1 MPSKLKVGQK
11 GWLAALITAP
21 AVAGL
26 VIGIQLTGFFQLL
39 EWATYDLFFRLRPL
53 ESVDNRLLI
62 ITIDESDINY
72 LKQWPLSDASLAQ
85 LVKILN
91 QYQPAAIGLD
101 LYRDLPVKP
110 GHQQWLEVME
120 LTPNL
125 IGVEKAIGKTVAPPP
140 ILSQLDRVA
149 VTDLI
154 VDADGKVRRA
164 LLSYETTKDQ
174 VRFGLGTHLAL
185 KYLEARGITL
195 KVADQTKKHYHL
207 GRALFT
213 PFLGNDGGYVR
224 TNSGGYQI
232 LLNYRGQKDR
242 FHTIP
247 LEQVLKNKVKPELIR
262 DRIVLIG
269 SIAPSLNDELYTPY
283 SGRFI
288 ETPHPTPGVVIHA
301 NVTSQILSAALDG
314 RPLIRTW
321 AEPIDWL
328 WIFIW
333 SALGA
338 TWHWGVLE
346 IDQRRK
352 KSTTRWKVLT
362 LYLFFSG
369 GVLITGSYCT
379 FLVGWWIPIVSP
391 LVALISSAL
400 AISGYQVLK
409 LQQQRAELARQNSA
423 MEKEKIKAEAASQAK
438 SQFLAKMSH
447 ELRTPLNA
455 ILGFTQLLNR
465 DASLSQEQQ
474 EYLGIIM
481 RSSEHLLALINDILE
496 MSKIEA
502 GRITLHE
509 NTFDLYRLLNTL
521 EEMFQLKA
529 QSKGLQLFVEQTP
542 DVPRY
547 VITDEG
553 KLRQVLINL
562 LGNAVKFTK
571 SGQVVLRVQ
580 REHKE
585 HDIGHGEKNKERV
598 RRNASK
604 STVSMSHAII
614 CGTRLFFEVSD
625 TGPGISPEDIDTL
638 FEAFSQTSSG
648 EKFVEGSG
656 LGLAISR
663 QFVQL
668 LGGDIVVSSN
678 LGQGATFTFDIPIA
692 LAPTD
697 ETETAQVRGR
707 VIGLAPNQSGYRI
720 LVAEDNWANRQLLVK
735 LLLGIGFQIKEAEN
749 GKEAVALWSSWEP
762 HLILMDMRM
771 PVMDGYEATKQ
782 IKSQVKGQ
790 ATAIIALTAH
800 AFSEQRNHVLAAG
813 CDDFVSKPFREDV
826 LWAKIAEHLGVS
838 YIYQESEDLASSQSE
853 DKLDVVTEESLAVMP
868 KEWLAQLYLAAAVC
882 HEEEVFLLLEQIP
895 PSHVSLK
902 SALADLVNNYRFDV
916 ILNLTQAFAQESP
929 STS

>member
-1 MPSKLKVGQK
+1 MPSKLKVSQK
-11 GWLAALITAP
+11 GWLATLTTAP
-21 AVAGL
+21 VVAGL
-26 VIGIQLTGFFQLL
+26 VIGVQLTGFFQLL
-39 EWATYDLFFRLRPL
+39 EWATYDLFFRLRPS

-62 ITIDESDINY
+62 VTIDESDINY

-85 LVKILN
+85 VVKTLN
-91 QYQPAAIGLD
+91 QYQPAGIGLD

-110 GHQQWLEVME
+110 GHQQWLEVMKS
-120 LTPNL
+120 TPNL

-149 VTDLI
+149 VTDLV

-164 LLSYETTKDQ
+164 LLSYEISQNQ

-195 KVADQTKKHYHL
+195 EVADQTKKHYRL

-213 PFLGNDGGYVR
+213 PFLGNNGGYVR

-269 SIAPSLNDELYTPY
+269 SLAPSLNDELYTPY

-314 RPLIRTW
+314 RPLIHTW

-333 SALGA
+333 STLGA

-352 KSTTRWKVLT
+352 KCTTRWKVLT
-362 LYLFFSG
+362 LYLFLSG
-369 GVLITGSYCT
+369 GVLIAGSYCA

-391 LVALISSAL
+391 IVALIGSAL

-409 LQQQRAELARQNSA
+409 LQQQRAELTRQNLA

-455 ILGFTQLLNR
+455 ILGFTQLLNH
-465 DASLSQEQQ
+465 DTSLSQEQQ
-474 EYLGIIM
+474 EYLSIIM
-481 RSSEHLLALINDILE
+481 RSGEHLLALINDILE

-502 GRITLHE
+502 GHITLHE

-521 EEMFQLKA
+521 AEMFRLKA

-542 DVPRY
+542 EVPRY

-562 LGNAVKFTK
+562 LGNAVKFTE
-571 SGQVVLRVQ
+571 SGQVVLRVKIGH
-580 REHKE
+580 RE
-585 HDIGHGEKNKERV
+585 HDIGYKEKNTGIV
-598 RRNASK
+598 RHSN
-604 STVSMSHAII
+604 VPMSYALSSD
-614 CGTRLFFEVSD
+614 TRLFFEVSD

-668 LGGDIVVSSN
+668 LGGDITVSSN
-678 LGQGATFTFDIPIA
+678 VGQGATFIFDIPVA
-692 LAPTD
+692 VARKD
-697 ETETAQVRGR
+697 DTETTQVRGR
-707 VIGLAPNQSGYRI
+707 VMGLAPNQSGYRI

-735 LLLGIGFQIKEAEN
+735 LLVGMGFQVKEAQN

-771 PVMDGYEATKQ
+771 PVMDGYEATKH

-826 LWAKIAEHLGVS
+826 LWSKIAEHLGVS
-838 YIYQESEDLASSQSE
+838 YVYQESEDASSSQFK
-853 DKLDVVTEESLAVMP
+853 DKLEVVTEESLAVMP

-882 HEEEVFLLLEQIP
+882 HEEEVSLLLEQIP

-902 SALADLVNNYRFDV
+902 LALADLVNNYRFDV
-916 ILNLTQAFAQESP
+916 ILNLTQAFAQESS